1 MTLKAAGRVTAA
13 DGTVMFIEL
22 EEIRNWGVRLLMPVQ
37 DSEESTQQEGP
48 VVWIETRSMRYQLG
62 SPAECYAG
70 VYEALDMQVNTC
82 QVCLNYMYWNPSA
95 EPEFATKEIC
105 TVWPLLLVSL
115 YVCLRCVF
123 CHSFGCEWIGSVQRC
138 TTQILMK
145 AVAE

>member
-22 EEIRNWGVRLLMPVQ
+22 EEIRNWGVRLLMPVE
-37 DSEESTQQEGP
+37 DGDESKQQEGP

-62 SPAECYAG
+62 APAECYAA

-95 EPEFATKEIC
+95 EPEFATREIC
-105 TVWPLLLVSL
+105 TVWTLLLVSL
-115 YVCLRCVF
+115 CVCPLLRALSRFRLRVDCV
-123 CHSFGCEWIGSVQRC
+123 CPASDALLRP
-138 TTQILMK
+138 
-145 AVAE
+145 